1 SSIAA
6 RRRTGSFSP
15 NTSLRLRS
23 SKVDMLLDIVFSVSD
38 RRPRATRPW
47 LILCEILTLRLT
59 QHLRIHCGRL
69 TRHSEPTLAL
79 LQLLTGGMEAP
90 GHEQKVTLQNQTH
103 HYKIRS
109 APARSR
115 ARQNRGFE

>member
-1 SSIAA
+1 MPG
-6 RRRTGSFSP
+6 TTP
-15 NTSLRLRS
+15 WT
-23 SKVDMLLDIVFSVSD
+23 IV
-38 RRPRATRPW
+38 
-47 LILCEILTLRLT
+47 TLRLT

-69 TRHSEPTLAL
+69 TCHSEPTLAL

-115 ARQNRGFE
+115 PSKYAHEKLGGNPPLFGSLKGSLFQPLVNAARGGVILVLSG

>member
-1 SSIAA
+1 MFFCDIGELPFRTLQ
-6 RRRTGSFSP
+6 RRE
-15 NTSLRLRS
+15 NL
-23 SKVDMLLDIVFSVSD
+23 SKGCGAFGHG
-38 RRPRATRPW
+38 
-47 LILCEILTLRLT
+47 EILTLRLT